1 MGRGTWDAAQAPS
14 PKPEVP
20 GMSFYKAA
28 FAYSAATHGGGPFKL
43 HLPGMRKGQVWL
55 NGRNIGRYW
64 QEVGPQEAYK
74 LPAAWLRPENELLI
88 FDEEGAPPR
97 DVWIGADA
105 LGADQTVHVLLRNE
119 GAS

>member
-1 MGRGTWDAAQAPS
+1 MA
-14 PKPEVP
+14 
-20 GMSFYKAA
+20 FYRAG
-28 FAYSAATHGGGPFKL
+28 FAYSAAAHGGGPFKL
-43 HLPGMRKGQVWL
+43 HLPGMRKGQIWL

-74 LPAAWLRPENELLI
+74 LPAAWLQPKNELLI

-97 DVWIGADA
+97 DVWVGVDA
-105 LGADQTVHVLLRNE
+105 LGAEQTVQVLLRNE